1 MNYESVEQ
9 AKQYLL
15 DKIGGPPDLAVIMGS
30 GISAVDE
37 ILRDTVRVHYA
48 TIPHFVIPKVAGHR
62 GEAVFGRV
70 GKLNVIVFEG
80 RTHFYEG
87 NTIDEVTFCARVIG
101 RLGAKALVLTN
112 AAGGI
117 NPGFKPGQ
125 LMLITDHLNFMGVN
139 PLSGP
144 NEDRW
149 GPRFLDL
156 SVTYDSELRGKL
168 LQAAKGCDISLVE
181 GVYAAIAGPS
191 YETPA
196 ETRFLRNAGAD
207 AAGMSTVPEAIV
219 ARHMGLKVAG
229 ISMIANAAASS
240 EGRPVDHDQVLAMT
254 AQMSADLGM
263 LLLRFLELYAE

>member
-9 AKQYLL
+9 ARDYLL
-15 DKIGGPPDLAVIMGS
+15 DKIGTAPDLAVVMGS

-37 ILRDTVRVHYA
+37 ILRDTVRIHYA
-48 TIPHFVIPKVAGHR
+48 TIPHFVIPRVAGHR
-62 GEAVFGRV
+62 GEAAFGKV
-70 GKLNVIVFEG
+70 GKVNVIVFEG
-80 RTHFYEG
+80 RTHLYEG
-87 NTIDEVTFCARVIG
+87 NTMNEVTFCARVIG
-101 RLGAKALVLTN
+101 RTGARALLLSN
-112 AAGGI
+112 AAGAI
-117 NPGFKPGQ
+117 NPDFKPGQ
-125 LMLITDHLNFMGVN
+125 LMLISDHLNFMGVN
-139 PLSGP
+139 PLAGP
-144 NEDRW
+144 NDDRW
-149 GPRFLDL
+149 GPRFLDQ
-156 SVTYDSELRGKL
+156 SATYDPGLREKL
-168 LQAAKGCDISLVE
+168 RQAAKGCDVSLVE
-181 GVYAAIAGPS
+181 GVYAAISGPT

-240 EGRPVDHDQVLAMT
+240 QGRPVDHDQVLTMT